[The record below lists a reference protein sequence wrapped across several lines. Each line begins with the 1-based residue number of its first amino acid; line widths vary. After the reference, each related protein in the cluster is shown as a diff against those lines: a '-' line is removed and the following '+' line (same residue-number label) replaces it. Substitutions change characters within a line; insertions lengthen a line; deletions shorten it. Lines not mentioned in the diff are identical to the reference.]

1 MRRRRIYAT
10 DAIKIL
16 VDVMRVKGCEKPN
29 PHIFFFY

>member
-1 MRRRRIYAT
+1 MKRRRICVI